1 MTARKKSSRICPCN
15 AYDIEGIQSWLED
28 LAMEGLHLEKDG
40 YFAGFFTFIRTEPK
54 KITYRLV
61 PVKKEK
67 AALFD
72 ENEPDSDEVEI
83 SQHMGWEYLVRY
95 GMFHIYCS
103 ESPSPRELHTDPAVQ
118 SLALNF
124 LRKRLVSSTVTTFV
138 WIIIWIAMR
147 RSPFGFPFRCA
158 AAIGLMFTLC
168 LYVWFIQGL
177 FTPVADVI
185 RLLRYQKRLRKG
197 ESLTARKDWKKYALV
212 KIFSKLLVFILPI
225 VSILGAVSTLTEAS
239 LRPITPD
246 TAVPFVTIAN
256 LIPEGEYAQ
265 VGSSFGDYN
274 QYRSWSTAAAP
285 VNMEWNEWATVTGT
299 DGTTYEGILRIDYH
313 ECSSEWLARQLAND
327 YYQYDRHR
335 YNKFE
340 DLESPDVQ
348 VDSIRHYY
356 NYLPYILI
364 QHDNIVI
371 HVTMTLQ
378 DENDDSALDSWLQ
391 LTVEQLRKG
400 GN

>member
-1 MTARKKSSRICPCN
+1 MTAGKKSNRICPCN

-28 LAMEGLHLEKDG
+28 MAMEGLHLEKDG

-72 ENEPDSDEVEI
+72 ENDPESDEVDV
-83 SQHMGWEYLVRY
+83 SASMGWTYLVRY

-103 ESPSPRELHTDPAVQ
+103 DSPAPRELHTDPAVQ

-124 LRKRLVSSTVTTFV
+124 LRKRLVSSIAVTFTWV
-138 WIIIWIAMR
+138 IIYLTLR
-147 RSPFGFPFRCA
+147 QSPFGFPFRSA
-158 AAIGLMFTLC
+158 AAIGMLFTIC
-168 LYVWFIQGL
+168 LYSWLLVGL
-177 FTPVADVI
+177 FGPVGDTVRI
-185 RLLRYQKRLRKG
+185 LRYQKRLRKG
-197 ESLTARKDWKKYALV
+197 ESLTVRKDWKKTAPQTIL
-212 KIFSKLLVFILPI
+212 SKLLVFVLPI
-225 VSILGAVSTLTEAS
+225 MGLIGAASTLSEAA
-239 LRPITPD
+239 LQPIVPET
-246 TAVPFVTIAN
+246 TVPFVTIED
-256 LIPEGEYAQ
+256 LIPGGEYIREDAL
-265 VGSSFGDYN
+265 FGDYN

-285 VNMEWNEWATVTGT
+285 VSIEWNEWATITGAG
-299 DGTTYEGILRIDYH
+299 GTTYEGILRIDYH
-313 ECSSEWLARQLAND
+313 ECSSEWLAKQVAND

-340 DLESPDVQ
+340 DLPPLDAQ

-378 DENDDSALDSWLQ
+378 NENDDSALDSWLQ